1 MLTKVNKNN
10 KNVNKS
16 VDKLV
21 IMIYIGIALI
31 KVNKFKTN
39 VNYTERREKYLA
51 RKRLE
56 VPPRLWKDK
65 NINPEGKKIFAY
77 IYSKGYDRNILHL
90 NVGEIQQE
98 LSITNVGLKKHLGI
112 LEKYKY
118 LIYNEYSKGMYM
130 IHLLG

>member
-10 KNVNKS
+10 KSVNKS

-21 IMIYIGIALI
+21 IMIYIGIVLI
-31 KVNKFKTN
+31 KVNKFKAN

>member
-21 IMIYIGIALI
+21 IMIYIGIVLI
-31 KVNKFKTN
+31 KVNNFQTN
-39 VNYTERREKYLA
+39 VICTERREKYLA

-56 VPPRLWKDK
+56 VPPRLWEDK
-65 NINPEGKKIFAY
+65 NINPDGKKIFAY

>member
-10 KNVNKS
+10 INVNES

-21 IMIYIGIALI
+21 IMIYIGIVLI

-39 VNYTERREKYLA
+39 VNYTERRKKYLA

>member
-1 MLTKVNKNN
+1 M
-10 KNVNKS
+10 
-16 VDKLV
+16 
-21 IMIYIGIALI
+21 
-31 KVNKFKTN
+31 
-39 VNYTERREKYLA
+39 A

-56 VPPRLWKDK
+56 VPPRLWEDK
-65 NINPEGKKIFAY
+65 NINPDGKKIFAY
-77 IYSKGYDRNILHL
+77 IYSKVYDRNILHL

-98 LSITNVGLKKHLGI
+98 LSITNVKDSTSEATNVGLKKHLGI

>member
-16 VDKLV
+16 IDKLV
-21 IMIYIGIALI
+21 IIIYIGIVLI
-31 KVNKFKTN
+31 KVNRFKTN
-39 VNYTERREKYLA
+39 VNYTERRKKYLV
-51 RKRLE
+51 RKRIE

>member
-10 KNVNKS
+10 KDVNKS
-16 VDKLV
+16 IDKLV
-21 IMIYIGIALI
+21 IMIYIGIVLI
-31 KVNKFKTN
+31 KVNEFKTN
-39 VNYTERREKYLA
+39 VNYTERREKYLT

-77 IYSKGYDRNILHL
+77 IYSKGYDKNLLHL

>member
-1 MLTKVNKNN
+1 M
-10 KNVNKS
+10 
-16 VDKLV
+16 
-21 IMIYIGIALI
+21 
-31 KVNKFKTN
+31 
-39 VNYTERREKYLA
+39 A

-56 VPPRLWKDK
+56 VPPRLWEDK
-65 NINPEGKKIFAY
+65 NINPDGKKIFAY

-112 LEKYKY
+112 LKKYKY

>member
-21 IMIYIGIALI
+21 IMIYIDIVLI

-51 RKRLE
+51 MKRLE